1 MKKILFYIQLFLI
14 VWVAACNQN
23 KTGNKQQQKDTLNK
37 PAPIPT
43 TVKQK
48 IIVFFGNSLTAGYGL
63 DPSQAFPALIQQK
76 IDALHLPYQVVN
88 AGVSGETTAGGLSRI
103 DWILRQPMDVFV
115 LELGGNDGLR
125 GIPLTATEKNLQD
138 IIDRVKEK
146 YPSAAIVLAG
156 MQLPP
161 NLGQTYTHT
170 FEAIYPKLAAKN
182 HIALIPFLL
191 EGVGGNPALNQND
204 GIHPNAAGTMV
215 VAANVWKVLKDIC
228 K

>member
-1 MKKILFYIQLFLI
+1 M
-14 VWVAACNQN
+14 AACNQN

-204 GIHPNAAGTMV
+204 GIHPNAAGAMV